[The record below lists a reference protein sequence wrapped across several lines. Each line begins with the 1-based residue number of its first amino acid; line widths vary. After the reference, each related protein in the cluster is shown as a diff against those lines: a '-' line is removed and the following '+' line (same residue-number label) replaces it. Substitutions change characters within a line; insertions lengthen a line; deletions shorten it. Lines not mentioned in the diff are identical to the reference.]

1 MSMSLWNC
9 HGYCCIFFS
18 DESQR
23 EMLPFHFLSLS
34 FLSPE
39 WAVGSEQIEKDTLD
53 LFSFQSA
60 SPTAFQFLY
69 PFSPTCVGGG
79 RGDRMKLWTTQ
90 LSPTSCVSSCSTFSP
105 CLPFVPLSSP
115 GVNVLFPTILTL
127 SHLPCYYGNLGNI
140 IILAQKEISI
150 LPAESCSRT
159 DSLLSNFHMFYCN
172 RL

>member
-1 MSMSLWNC
+1 MKDLLVSVRPSYEHVLMELSLVLL
-9 HGYCCIFFS
+9 YFFFS

-39 WAVGSEQIEKDTLD
+39 WAVGSEQTEKDTLD
-53 LFSFQSA
+53 LFSLQSV

-79 RGDRMKLWTTQ
+79 RGDYMKLWTTQ
-90 LSPTSCVSSCSTFSP
+90 LSPPSCVSSSFTFSP

-115 GVNVLFPTILTL
+115 GVNVLFPTILTIPL
-127 SHLPCYYGNLGNI
+127 HCPIYLVTMATWETLLCCTKRDFSSP
-140 IILAQKEISI
+140 
-150 LPAESCSRT
+150 SRVVQ
-159 DSLLSNFHMFYCN
+159 
-172 RL
+172 